1 MIIALWIIAVCE
13 VIRIVQNAIQLMAIH
28 NEKDMRAMAFDE
40 YIKSLHQSDA
50 DFYKG
55 LIKIVGKTD
64 IKEDP
69 EECKQ

>member
-13 VIRIVQNAIQLMAIH
+13 VIRIVQNTITLIRMH
-28 NEKDMRAMAFDE
+28 GEKDMYKMACDE
-40 YIKSLHQSDA
+40 FVKSLHQSDA